1 MMIILDL
8 LEFQILAAAKGMESY
23 YGISEGK
30 SYRQEEIYYAA
41 HQMLQAGILQKEE
54 DCLKV
59 QSPLS
64 RYLDWMQKG
73 KCVLV
78 IERRPGAY
86 PRQCLY
92 GTSSGFLCLECSTT
106 DKDRVFL
113 YEIRKEELS
122 EELGNAGQ
130 LPEEK
135 LTKDIGSYDFDCYWE
150 QHMDGS
156 VREMLQKSE
165 ETGTKVFW
173 ECPQA
178 YGIFSLHDKATG
190 ELQNRMVLWELPLE
204 YCMVLWEMG
213 GELRFQRYE
222 REMARKII
230 DSWWR
235 EET

>member
-1 MMIILDL
+1 MMMILDL

-30 SYRQEEIYYAA
+30 SYRQEEIYYAV
-41 HQMLQAGILQKEE
+41 HQMLQTGILQKEE

-59 QSPLS
+59 QPPLS
-64 RYLDWMQKG
+64 RYLDWMEKG
-73 KCVLV
+73 TRVLV

-92 GTSSGFLCLECSTT
+92 GTPSGFLCLECSTT
-106 DKDRVFL
+106 DRDRVLL
-113 YEIRKEELS
+113 YEIRGEELA

-135 LTKDIGSYDFDCYWE
+135 LKKDIGSYDFDCYWE

-165 ETGTKVFW
+165 ETGTKSFW

-178 YGIFSLHDKATG
+178 YSIFSLHEKTTG
-190 ELQNRMVLWELPLE
+190 ELQKRLILWELPLE

-222 REMARKII
+222 REKARKII

>member
-1 MMIILDL
+1 MPESTVSSVPVSGLD
-8 LEFQILAAAKGMESY
+8 A
-23 YGISEGK
+23 EGK
-30 SYRQEEIYYAA
+30 VRSGDREETGRLSKAVSVWDVFRFSVPGMQYDRQ
-41 HQMLQAGILQKEE
+41 G
-54 DCLKV
+54 
-59 QSPLS
+59 
-64 RYLDWMQKG
+64 
-73 KCVLV
+73 
-78 IERRPGAY
+78 
-86 PRQCLY
+86 
-92 GTSSGFLCLECSTT
+92 SG
-106 DKDRVFL
+106 VFVRDP
-113 YEIRKEELS
+113 EKLS

-165 ETGTKVFW
+165 ETGTKSFW

-178 YGIFSLHDKATG
+178 YSVFSLHEKTTG
-190 ELQNRMVLWELPLE
+190 ELQKRLILWELPLE

-222 REMARKII
+222 REKARKII